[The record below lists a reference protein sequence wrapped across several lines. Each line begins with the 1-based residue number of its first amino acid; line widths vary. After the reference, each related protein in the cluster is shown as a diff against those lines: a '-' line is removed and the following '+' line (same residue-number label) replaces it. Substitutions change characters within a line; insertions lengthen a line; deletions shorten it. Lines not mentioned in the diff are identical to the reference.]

1 MLWVWTDESGGGIV
15 TARDRE
21 RVDRLLTALEK
32 ARLGEALDSMSSFRR
47 LIWGSLLS
55 GLFRGLG
62 FMLGFTVLGA
72 LAAVLLQSLVVDNIP
87 LIGGFLAEVVHAIEA
102 RL

>member
-1 MLWVWTDESGGGIV
+1 MTG
-15 TARDRE
+15 RDRE
-21 RVDRLLTALEK
+21 RLERLLTALER
-32 ARLGEALDSMSSFRR
+32 AHLGEALDSLSSLRR

-72 LAAVLLQSLVVDNIP
+72 LAAVLLRTLVVDHIP
-87 LIGGFLAEVVHAIEA
+87 LIGGFLAEVIHAIEA